1 MSKKEWKQTLFVFGI
16 ILLAALVK
24 DLTDSKIEEGGILY
38 REEAGGEEQE
48 IDLIAEIEGMEDEY
62 SYHLVIDA
70 VNVTKGEAEY
80 YIKEAKQIIETDF
93 GEMDSALPI
102 AETYVS
108 DMVEAEWIFS
118 PAEYVTKDGS
128 IVFRNIPSEGV
139 LINVTTLLTC
149 GQYEEIYT
157 FPIWVDDSMISIEE
171 KYGLEL
177 EKEIETLVESKDTNM
192 IELPSIINGKTI
204 KWSERKESLFLKIL
218 FLELVAGVL
227 VWFAGRQRQ
236 KQECDRRKT
245 ELELTYADVVN
256 QLAILLRAGM
266 TTRQAWNRIATQ
278 EGEKKQIQNT
288 PISEHIHRLN
298 MRLKEGEKERAA
310 YEMFAKE
317 VDVVCYRRLMRI
329 LIANLEKGTSDICG
343 YLEEESRKAY
353 EERILLAK
361 KRGEEAST
369 KMLLPLM
376 IMMVLVM
383 AIVLIPAVISFSI

>member
-1 MSKKEWKQTLFVFGI
+1 MNKKEWKQTLFVLGI
-16 ILLAALVK
+16 ILLATLVK
-24 DLTDSKIEEGGILY
+24 DLTVSKTVKGGILY
-38 REEAGGEEQE
+38 REEAGGDEQE

-70 VNVTKGEAEY
+70 VDFTKDEAES
-80 YIKEAKQIIETDF
+80 YISQAKQMIETDF
-93 GEMDSALPI
+93 LEMSSKLPI

-108 DMVEAEWIFS
+108 DAVEAKWVFS
-118 PAEYVTKDGS
+118 PAEYVKKDGS
-128 IVFRNIPSEGV
+128 IIFHNIPSEGA

-149 GQYEEIYT
+149 GKYEEIYT
-157 FPIWVDDSMISIEE
+157 FPIWVDDSMISVEE

-177 EKEIETLVESKDTNM
+177 EKEIDALTESRDTKAV
-192 IELPSIINGKTI
+192 ELPSLINGKTI
-204 KWSERKESLFLKIL
+204 KWSVRKESLFLKIL
-218 FLELVAGVL
+218 FFELVAVALVL
-227 VWFAGRQRQ
+227 VSARQRQ
-236 KQECDRRKT
+236 KQESDRRKT
-245 ELELTYADVVN
+245 ELELTYANVVN

-278 EGEKKQIQNT
+278 EGKKKQIQNT
-288 PISEHIHRLN
+288 PISEHIYRLN

-329 LIANLEKGTSDICG
+329 LIANLEKGTSDICS

-383 AIVLIPAVISFSI
+383 AIVLIPAIISFST